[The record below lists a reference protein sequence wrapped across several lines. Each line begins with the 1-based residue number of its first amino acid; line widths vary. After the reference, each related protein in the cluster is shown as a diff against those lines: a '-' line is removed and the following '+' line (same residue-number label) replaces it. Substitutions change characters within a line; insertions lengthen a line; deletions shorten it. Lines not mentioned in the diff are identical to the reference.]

1 MFRNKD
7 ASSRVSIS
15 CAIVSRHGLEHDEH
29 DIVARP
35 GNKQESF
42 ESEYVESC
50 IGDHVVSRTQT
61 DHA

>member
-1 MFRNKD
+1 MFQNKD

-15 CAIVSRHGLEHDEH
+15 CEIVRGHDLKHDEQ

-42 ESEYVESC
+42 ESKYVESC
-50 IGDHVVSRTQT
+50 IGDHVIFCAQT